1 MWRTHNHFV
10 VLLSHTHT
18 KVKEDGRKFLEVIF
32 VALIVVMVSLICLP
46 SMLLSHL
53 VLSDSATPWTAAR
66 QASLFFTISWSFLK
80 LLSIESVMPSNHLIL
95 CCPFSSCL
103 QTFPATGI
111 EKSYESA
118 LCIRWPE
125 YWSFTFSISPFNEC
139 SGLISFRIDW
149 FELLPVQGTL
159 KSVLQH
165 HNWKHQFFGAQP
177 YLWSNSHICTLLL

>member
-1 MWRTHNHFV
+1 MPEKCQSV
-10 VLLSHTHT
+10 VEQNGECCCSVT
-18 KVKEDGRKFLEVIF
+18 KLCPTVCNPLD
-32 VALIVVMVSLICLP
+32 
-46 SMLLSHL
+46 
-53 VLSDSATPWTAAR
+53 PWTKAC
-66 QASLFFTISWSFLK
+66 QAYLFFTISWSFLK

-165 HNWKHQFFGAQP
+165 HN
-177 YLWSNSHICTLLL
+177 